1 MDKAL
6 WNQVQPL
13 LDKAIDMPAGERTA
27 WLMRLREESP
37 TIADELQRLLAR
49 EGTLDR
55 RGFLDTPTSLDSLVG
70 RMVDGSTATYQ
81 RAELERALAP
91 GYELQAEVGRGGMA
105 TVFRARDTRHGRDVA
120 IKVIRPDAA
129 SVLGAER
136 FLAEIRLTANL
147 THPNILPLLDSG
159 QAGGALFY
167 VMPFIEGETLRA
179 RMRREGALPVEDVR
193 RLLRSVLEALAHA
206 HEKGLV
212 HRDIKPDNV
221 LLAGR
226 QAWVADFGIA
236 KAIASSGTSVH
247 AATSVGVALGS
258 PGYMAPEQI
267 EGSAAIDART
277 DLYAV
282 GAMAWEMLA
291 GRPVF
296 TGESMQQLFMR
307 HLTAVPESL
316 QAVRPDVPTALADA
330 VMRCLAKAPNDR
342 WLTAAALLEELDQVT
357 SGAAPRAPVRRVG
370 RGRRWQLPALL
381 GVLGV
386 AATGWWW
393 IGRTPAFAPSAPE
406 RITNA
411 GTVSQPRLSPDGSQ
425 LAFRRDGGELWIQTM
440 PQGTARRVGRAAPG
454 FLSWLDDSTLVTYR
468 PGEPPTFMATA
479 DGSSSQPDWVTSRGG
494 QWYQPSPG
502 PLLNL
507 RRGITPADTLT
518 VTIAEVRRGGFGDS
532 VRVSLDAGERV
543 VWLAGGVAE
552 GLLVLASRL
561 PDSTVRISRL
571 DATGDRV
578 VVFATTP
585 ADTSGAFASLS
596 RTAYFGPTR
605 RFLYAPM
612 RRDSIFRLD
621 LDASPPRGER
631 LALDLPGVPQDMGRN
646 GDLIVPRIENIS
658 RTWRFPIPIDSAK
671 TARMIAQTTG
681 AVNVVPALSPDGA
694 VLAQVEA
701 LPALR
706 SSSLYLQDTAGGNRR
721 LLTTQPGTLMAAQWS
736 PDGTRLVTRHVP
748 PGRGAEWIV
757 VDVRSSEVTRLGKPS
772 QPRGSNVISFGF
784 PAAWSPDGR
793 YVYAPDFDVNPRGRL
808 RRYAVTAS
816 DTGEVVSRFWEQHE
830 GYLPEGIVPSPDGRQ
845 LVVGGASLVV
855 VALPSGPAREI
866 VPTDSVTLVIPIS
879 WDADGNILYA
889 LRDSRVRGNA
899 MRELAM
905 VSARGGKPRPLGA
918 IPAPCG
924 IHIGVLR
931 NGREATCVEQE
942 QVIDAYRIR
951 GLR

>member
-6 WNQVQPL
+6 WSQVQPL
-13 LDKAIDMPAGERTA
+13 LDQAIDMPVAERAA
-27 WLMRLREESP
+27 WLARLREESP

-70 RMVDGSTATYQ
+70 QVLDGTATTHQ
-81 RAELERALAP
+81 RAQLETALAP
-91 GYELQAEVGRGGMA
+91 TYVLQGEVGRGGMA
-105 TVFRARDTRHGRDVA
+105 TVYRARDTRHARDVA

-159 QAGGALFY
+159 QIGGALFY

-236 KAIASSGTSVH
+236 KAIASSGTSAH

-282 GAMAWEMLA
+282 GAMAWELLA

-296 TGESMQQLFMR
+296 TGESMQQLFMK
-307 HLTAVPESL
+307 HLTAVPEEL
-316 QAVRPDVPTALADA
+316 RTVRPEVPTVLADA
-330 VMRCLAKAPNDR
+330 VMRCLAKAPGDR
-342 WLTAAALLEELDQVT
+342 WPSAAELLEELDRVT
-357 SGAAPRAPVRRVG
+357 SGATAPTPARRIE
-370 RGRRWQLPALL
+370 RGWRWQLPALA
-381 GVLGV
+381 GAVGV
-386 AATGWWW
+386 AAAAWWW
-393 IGRTPAFAPSAPE
+393 TGRTPAFAPSAPE
-406 RITNA
+406 RLTNA
-411 GTVSQPRLSPDGSQ
+411 GTLSQPRLSPDGSQ
-425 LAFRRDGGELWIQTM
+425 LVFRRDGGEVWIQ
-440 PQGTARRVGRAAPG
+440 PIPDGTPRRVGKAAPG
-454 FLSWLDDSTLVTYR
+454 FLSWLDDSTLITYR
-468 PGEPPTFMATA
+468 PGEAPTFIATA
-479 DGSSSQPDWVTSRGG
+479 DGSSTRPDWVSSRGG
-494 QWYQPSPG
+494 QWFQPSPG
-502 PLLNL
+502 PLLNV
-507 RRGITPADTLT
+507 RRGATPADTLT
-518 VTIAEVRRGGFGDS
+518 VTIAEVRRSGFGDS
-532 VRVSLDAGERV
+532 VRVALESGERL

-552 GLLVLASRL
+552 RPLVLASRL
-561 PDSTVRISRL
+561 PDSTVRLSRL
-571 DATGDRV
+571 GTNGRREV
-578 VVFATTP
+578 VLTTTP

-596 RTAYFGPTR
+596 RTAYFGSTR

-621 LDASPPRGER
+621 LEASPPRGER
-631 LALDLPGVPQDMGRN
+631 LALDLLGVPQDMGRS
-646 GDLIVPRIENIS
+646 GDLIVPRIESIS
-658 RTWRFPIPIDSAK
+658 RTWRFPIPVDTAK
-671 TARMIAQTTG
+671 AARVIAQTTG

-706 SSSLYLQDTAGGNRR
+706 SSSVYVQDTAGGNRR

-748 PGRGAEWIV
+748 TGRGAEWIV
-757 VDVRSSEVTRLGKPS
+757 IDVRSGEVTRLGRPS
-772 QPRGSNVISFGF
+772 QPRGTSLISFGF
-784 PAAWSPDGR
+784 PAAWSPDSR
-793 YVYAPDFDVNPRGRL
+793 YVYAPDFDVDPLGRV
-808 RRYAVTAS
+808 RRYAVTAR
-816 DTGEVVSRFWEQHE
+816 DTGEVVSNFWEQHE

-855 VALPSGPAREI
+855 VTLPSGPAREI
-866 VPTDSVTLVIPIS
+866 VPSDSVTLVIPIS
-879 WDADGNILYA
+879 WDANGNILYA

-931 NGREATCVEQE
+931 NGREATCVEEE

-951 GLR
+951 GFR